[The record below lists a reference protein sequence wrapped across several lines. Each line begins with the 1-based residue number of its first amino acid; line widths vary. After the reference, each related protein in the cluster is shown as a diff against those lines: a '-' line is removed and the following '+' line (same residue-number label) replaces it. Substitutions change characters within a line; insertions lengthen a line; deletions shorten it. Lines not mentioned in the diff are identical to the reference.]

1 MKHFDY
7 INPQT
12 DNLYLVSI
20 FKAMK
25 EFIEDECNGKTVC
38 SDLRLM
44 GKIKAARTLFGED
57 MKKLPHLVR
66 AL

>member
-1 MKHFDY
+1 MRNFEY
-7 INPQT
+7 INSQT

-25 EFIEDECNGKTVC
+25 EFIEDECDGRTVC

-57 MKKLPHLVR
+57 MEKLTHLVR